1 MRTLLAFCF
10 ILLLASCKKEEDTS
24 AIPTWT
30 IEGKTIT
37 AQVFLLGTND
47 VRWFDVADPTN
58 AAKVNFVTVEFSRTL
73 PQVAGTYD
81 IGGTGTTNTYIKTIN
96 VVNDGN
102 TSSVQPFLFDGS
114 SKVGTASLT
123 VNNGRRFL
131 TFSNITL
138 KKLNA
143 SGQQIGTATLSVNL
157 LEF

>member
-1 MRTLLAFCF
+1 MRNLLVCLFALFLF
-10 ILLLASCKKEEDTS
+10 SCQKEEDTS

-47 VRWFDVADPTN
+47 VRWYDVADPTT
-58 AAKVNFVTVEFSRTL
+58 AATVNFVTVEFSRAL

-81 IGGTGTTNTYIKTIN
+81 IGGTGTGTTYIKAIN
-96 VVNDGN
+96 VVNN
-102 TSSVQPFLFDGS
+102 ANSASVQPYLFDGA
-114 SKVGTASLT
+114 SKVGTATLT

-131 TFSNITL
+131 SFSNVTV

-143 SGQQIGTATLSVNL
+143 SGQQVGSATLSVNL

>member
-1 MRTLLAFCF
+1 MRILLALCF
-10 ILLLASCKKEEDTS
+10 VLLLGSCKKEEDTS

-30 IEGKTIT
+30 IESKTVT

-47 VRWFDVADPTN
+47 VRWFDVTDPTN
-58 AAKVNFVTVEFSRTL
+58 AATLNFITIEFSRTL

-81 IGGTGTTNTYIKTIN
+81 IGGTGTATTYIKTIN

-102 TSSVQPFLFDGS
+102 TPSVQPYLFDGA

-123 VNNGRRFL
+123 VNNSRRFIS
-131 TFSNITL
+131 FNNVKV